1 VKFFAPV
8 TMAVTMLV
16 CSFAFA
22 QEDSRIAE
30 AKAVSGRWLELADA
44 GNYGATW
51 DQAASAFQA
60 AVTRPDWESTARSLH
75 AAFGKAKSR
84 TVKSATYSSSLPG
97 APAGDYVVIQY
108 LTQLEGGRTAVETV
122 TPQRDKD
129 GAWKVSGYYI
139 K

>member
-1 VKFFAPV
+1 MMVCAFAY
-8 TMAVTMLV
+8 
-16 CSFAFA
+16 A
-22 QEDSRIAE
+22 QEDSRITE
-30 AKAVSGRWLELADA
+30 AKAVSARWLELADA

-60 AVTRPDWESTARSLH
+60 AVTRPDWESTSRSLR

-84 TVKSATYSSSLPG
+84 TVKSAVYSTTLPG
-97 APAGDYVVIQY
+97 APSGEYVVIQY
-108 LTQLEGGRTAVETV
+108 VTQLEGERTAVETV

-129 GAWKVSGYYI
+129 GIWKVSGYYI